1 MSEPRPVAVV
11 SGGGSGLGRV
21 IALELARRGYDLAL
35 LGRRRQPLEETL
47 ALAGIGNGA
56 REGGLVFPCD
66 VRDAEAVERC
76 AGEVNAR
83 WGAADVVVPAAGTTS
98 LAPVDQTAPE
108 AFNDV
113 LTTNLTG
120 VFLLLRALLPAM
132 KERGRGWIFPL
143 LSVAA
148 RRAFPGW
155 GAYCASKWG
164 LRGLV
169 EVLREELK
177 GTGVRVTAL
186 FPGATDTPIWDR
198 LPGTWDRA
206 AMVRPQEVARA
217 LAYVL
222 EADPTTLVEEIHL
235 GPAGGAL

>member
-1 MSEPRPVAVV
+1 VNEPRRLAVV
-11 SGGGSGLGRV
+11 SGGGSGLGRE

-35 LGRRRQPLEETL
+35 IGRRRQPLEETL
-47 ALAGIGNGA
+47 ALAGASESGA
-56 REGGLVFPCD
+56 VFPCD
-66 VRDAEAVERC
+66 VRDPEAIERFAAEVSS
-76 AGEVNAR
+76 R
-83 WGAADVVVPAAGTTS
+83 WGAADVVVPAAGTSS
-98 LAPVDQTAPE
+98 LAPVEQIAPGD
-108 AFNDV
+108 FNDI

-217 LAYVL
+217 LAYAL
-222 EADPTTLVEEIHL
+222 EADPSTLVEEIHL

>member
-1 MSEPRPVAVV
+1 VV
-11 SGGGSGLGRV
+11 SGGGSGLGRE
-21 IALELARRGYDLAL
+21 IALELVRRGYDLAL
-35 LGRRRQPLEETL
+35 IGRRRQPLEETL
-47 ALAGIGNGA
+47 ALAGANQSGA
-56 REGGLVFPCD
+56 IFPCD
-66 VRDAEAVERC
+66 VRDAEALERI
-76 AGEVNAR
+76 AAEVNAR
-83 WGAADVVVPAAGTTS
+83 WGAADVVVPAAGTSS
-98 LAPVDQTAPE
+98 LAAVEQIAPE
-108 AFNDV
+108 DFNDI

-177 GTGVRVTAL
+177 GTGVRITAL
-186 FPGATDTPIWDR
+186 FPGATDTPIWDH

-217 LAYVL
+217 LAYAL
-222 EADPTTLVEEIHL
+222 EAGPSTLVEEIHL

>member
-1 MSEPRPVAVV
+1 LTEPRRVAVV
-11 SGGGSGLGRV
+11 SGGGSGLGRE
-21 IALELARRGYDLAL
+21 IARELARRGYDLAL

-47 ALAGIGNGA
+47 ALAGAEA
-56 REGGLVFPCD
+56 REVGIVFPCD

-76 AGEVNAR
+76 AGEIRAR

-98 LAPVDQTAPE
+98 LAPIEQTTPE
-108 AFNDV
+108 DFNEI
-113 LTTNLTG
+113 LSTNLTG

-148 RRAFPGW
+148 RRAFPSW

-164 LRGLV
+164 LRGLI

-206 AMVRPQEVARA
+206 AMVSPQEVARA
-217 LAYVL
+217 IAYAL
-222 EADPTTLVEEIHL
+222 EADPSTLVEEIHL

>member
-1 MSEPRPVAVV
+1 MSAMSETRRVAVV
-11 SGGGSGLGRV
+11 SGGGSGLGRE

-35 LGRRRQPLEETL
+35 IGRRRPPLEETL
-47 ALAGIGNGA
+47 ALAGAGESGA
-56 REGGLVFPCD
+56 VFSCD
-66 VRDAEAVERC
+66 VRDAEAIERC
-76 AGEVNAR
+76 ADEINAR
-83 WGAADVVVPAAGTTS
+83 WGAADVVVPAAGTSS
-98 LAPVDQTAPE
+98 LAPVEQIAPGD
-108 AFNDV
+108 FDDI

-148 RRAFPGW
+148 RKAFPNW

-164 LRGLV
+164 LLGLI

-186 FPGATDTPIWDR
+186 FPGATNTPIWDH

-217 LAYVL
+217 LGYAL
-222 EADPTTLVEEIHL
+222 ESDPSTAVEEIHL

>member
-1 MSEPRPVAVV
+1 
-11 SGGGSGLGRV
+11 
-21 IALELARRGYDLAL
+21 
-35 LGRRRQPLEETL
+35 
-47 ALAGIGNGA
+47 
-56 REGGLVFPCD
+56 
-66 VRDAEAVERC
+66 VERC
-76 AGEVNAR
+76 AGEVRTR
-83 WGAADVVVPAAGTTS
+83 WGAADVVVPAAGTTF
-98 LAPVDQTAPE
+98 LAAVEQTTPE
-108 AFNDV
+108 DFHDILA
-113 LTTNLTG
+113 TNLTG

-148 RRAFPGW
+148 RRAFPHW

-164 LRGLV
+164 LYGLI

-206 AMVRPQEVARA
+206 AMISPREVARA
-217 LAYVL
+217 LAYAL
-222 EADPTTLVEEIHL
+222 ESNPSTLVEEIHL

>member
-1 MSEPRPVAVV
+1 MTQPRRVAVI
-11 SGGGSGLGRV
+11 SGGGSGLGRE

-35 LGRRRQPLEETL
+35 LGRRRRPLEETL
-47 ALAGIGNGA
+47 ELTGA
-56 REGGLVFPCD
+56 SEPGVVFPCD
-66 VRDAEAVERC
+66 VRDSGAVERC
-76 AGEVNAR
+76 AGEIQAR

-98 LAPVDQTAPE
+98 LAPVEQIRPE
-108 AFNDV
+108 DFNDIV
-113 LTTNLTG
+113 TTNLTG

-148 RRAFPGW
+148 RRGFPGW

-217 LAYVL
+217 LAYAL

>member
-1 MSEPRPVAVV
+1 MTEPRRVAVV
-11 SGGGSGLGRV
+11 SGGGSGLGRE
-21 IALELARRGYDLAL
+21 IARELARRGYDLAL

-47 ALAGIGNGA
+47 ALAGAGESGV
-56 REGGLVFPCD
+56 VFPCD
-66 VRDAEAVERC
+66 VRDAGAVERC
-76 AGEVNAR
+76 AGEIHAR

-98 LAPVDQTAPE
+98 LAPVEQIAPE
-108 AFNDV
+108 DFSDI

-120 VFLLLRALLPAM
+120 VFLLVRALLPAM

-164 LRGLV
+164 LRGLI

-177 GTGVRVTAL
+177 GTGVRLTAL
-186 FPGATDTPIWDR
+186 YPGATDTPIWDR

-206 AMVRPQEVARA
+206 AMVRPEEVARA
-217 LAYVL
+217 LAYAL

>member
-1 MSEPRPVAVV
+1 VNEPRRLAVV
-11 SGGGSGLGRV
+11 SGGGSGLGRE

-35 LGRRRQPLEETL
+35 LGRRRPPLEETL
-47 ALAGIGNGA
+47 VLAGVPESSI
-56 REGGLVFPCD
+56 VFPCD
-66 VRDAEAVERC
+66 VRDAEAIERF
-76 AGEVNAR
+76 AAEIDER
-83 WGAADVVVPAAGTTS
+83 WGAADVVVPAAGTSS
-98 LAPVDQTAPE
+98 LAPVEQIAPE
-108 AFNDV
+108 DFTDILA
-113 LTTNLTG
+113 TNLTG

-186 FPGATDTPIWDR
+186 YPGATDTPIWDH

-217 LAYVL
+217 LAYAL
-222 EADPTTLVEEIHL
+222 EADPSTLVEEIHL
-235 GPAGGAL
+235 GPAGGSL

>member
-1 MSEPRPVAVV
+1 MTEPRRVAVV

-47 ALAGIGNGA
+47 ALAGA
-56 REGGLVFPCD
+56 REGSLLFPCD

-76 AGEVNAR
+76 AGEIRAR

-98 LAPVDQTAPE
+98 LAAVDQTAPE
-108 AFNDV
+108 DFNDV

-132 KERGRGWIFPL
+132 KERGGGWIFPL

-164 LRGLV
+164 LRGLI

-217 LAYVL
+217 LAYAL

>member
-1 MSEPRPVAVV
+1 MTESRRVAVV
-11 SGGGSGLGRV
+11 SGGGSGLGRE

-47 ALAGIGNGA
+47 ALAGG
-56 REGGLVFPCD
+56 REPGVVFPCD
-66 VRDAEAVERC
+66 VRDAQVIGLC
-76 AGEVNAR
+76 AAEINAR
-83 WGAADVVVPAAGTTS
+83 WGAADVVVPAAGTSS
-98 LAPVDQTAPE
+98 LAPVEQIAPE
-108 AFNDV
+108 DFNDV

-132 KERGRGWIFPL
+132 KERGSGWIFPL

-164 LRGLV
+164 LNGLI

-186 FPGATDTPIWDR
+186 FPGATDTPIWDD
-198 LPGTWDRA
+198 LPGTWNRA

-217 LAYVL
+217 LAYAL
-222 EADPTTLVEEIHL
+222 EADPSTLVEEIHL

>member
-1 MSEPRPVAVV
+1 MTEPRRLAVV
-11 SGGGSGLGRV
+11 SGGGSGLGRE

-35 LGRRRQPLEETL
+35 IGRRRQPLEETL
-47 ALAGIGNGA
+47 ALAGAGESGA
-56 REGGLVFPCD
+56 VFPGD
-66 VRDAEAVERC
+66 VRDAQAIERF
-76 AGEVNAR
+76 AAEMSSR
-83 WGAADVVVPAAGTTS
+83 WGAADVVVPAAGTSS
-98 LAPVDQTAPE
+98 LAPVEQIAPE
-108 AFNDV
+108 DFNDI

-164 LRGLV
+164 LNGLI

-198 LPGTWDRA
+198 LPGTWNRA

-217 LAYVL
+217 LAYAL
-222 EADPTTLVEEIHL
+222 EADPSTLVEEIHL

>member
-1 MSEPRPVAVV
+1 MV
-11 SGGGSGLGRV
+11 SGGGSGLGRE

-35 LGRRRQPLEETL
+35 IGRRQQPLEETL
-47 ALAGIGNGA
+47 TLAGA
-56 REGGLVFPCD
+56 TESSVVFPCD
-66 VRDAEAVERC
+66 VRDAEAIGRC
-76 AGEVNAR
+76 AAEINAR
-83 WGAADVVVPAAGTTS
+83 WGAADVVVPAAGTSS
-98 LAPVDQTAPE
+98 LAPVEQIAPE
-108 AFNDV
+108 DFNDI

-186 FPGATDTPIWDR
+186 FPGATDTPIWDH
-198 LPGTWDRA
+198 LPGTWNRA

-217 LAYVL
+217 LAYAL
-222 EADPTTLVEEIHL
+222 EADPSTLVEEIHL

>member
-1 MSEPRPVAVV
+1 MTESRRVAVV
-11 SGGGSGLGRV
+11 SGGGSGLGRK
-21 IALELARRGYDLAL
+21 IALELACRGYDLAL
-35 LGRRRQPLEETL
+35 VGRRRQPLEETMD
-47 ALAGIGNGA
+47 LAGAGA
-56 REGGLVFPCD
+56 REAGVIFPCD
-66 VRDAEAVERC
+66 VRNTEAVEKFG
-76 AGEVNAR
+76 GEVRER

-98 LAPVDQTAPE
+98 LAPVEETTPE
-108 AFNDV
+108 DFQDI

-148 RRAFPGW
+148 VRAFPNW

-164 LRGLV
+164 LRGLI

-177 GTGVRVTAL
+177 GTGVRITAL

-206 AMVRPQEVARA
+206 AMIRPQEVARA
-217 LAYVL
+217 LAYAL
-222 EADPTTLVEEIHL
+222 EADPSTLVEEIHL

>member
-1 MSEPRPVAVV
+1 MTNPRRVAVI
-11 SGGGSGLGRV
+11 SGGGSGLGRE

-35 LGRRRQPLEETL
+35 LGRRREPLEETL
-47 ALAGIGNGA
+47 ALAGA
-56 REGGLVFPCD
+56 TESGLVFPCD
-66 VRDAEAVERC
+66 VRDSEAVARC
-76 AGEVNAR
+76 AAEIHAR

-98 LAPVDQTAPE
+98 LAPVEQIEPA
-108 AFNDV
+108 AFEDI
-113 LTTNLTG
+113 LATNLTG

-132 KERGRGWIFPL
+132 KERGGGWIFPL

-148 RRAFPGW
+148 TRGFPGW

-206 AMVRPQEVARA
+206 AMMRPQEVARA
-217 LAYVL
+217 LAYAL
-222 EADPTTLVEEIHL
+222 EADPSTLVEEIHL
-235 GPAGGAL
+235 GPADGAL

>member
-1 MSEPRPVAVV
+1 MTDPRRVAVV
-11 SGGGSGLGRV
+11 SGGGSGLGRE

-35 LGRRRQPLEETL
+35 LGRRRAPLEETL
-47 ALAGIGNGA
+47 ALAGASETGA
-56 REGGLVFPCD
+56 VFSCD

-76 AGEVNAR
+76 AGEIHAR
-83 WGAADVVVPAAGTTS
+83 SGAADVVLPPAGTTS
-98 LAPVDQTAPE
+98 LAPIEHIAPE
-108 AFNDV
+108 DFNDV

-132 KERGRGWIFPL
+132 RERGRGWIFPL

-164 LRGLV
+164 LHGLI

-177 GTGVRVTAL
+177 GTGIRVTAL

-217 LAYVL
+217 LAYAL
-222 EADPTTLVEEIHL
+222 EADPSTLVEEIHL

>member
-1 MSEPRPVAVV
+1 MTESRRLAVV
-11 SGGGSGLGRV
+11 SGGGSGLGRE
-21 IALELARRGYDLAL
+21 IALELSRRNYDLAL
-35 LGRRRQPLEETL
+35 IGRRRQPLEETL
-47 ALAGIGNGA
+47 ALAGASESGA
-56 REGGLVFPCD
+56 VFPCD
-66 VRDAEAVERC
+66 VRDAEAIERC
-76 AGEVNAR
+76 AAEVDAR
-83 WGAADVVVPAAGTTS
+83 WGAADVVVPAAGTSS
-98 LAPVDQTAPE
+98 LAPVEQIAPE
-108 AFNDV
+108 DFNDI

-177 GTGVRVTAL
+177 GTGVRITTL
-186 FPGATDTPIWDR
+186 YPGATDTPIWDR

-217 LAYVL
+217 LAYAL
-222 EADPTTLVEEIHL
+222 EAGPSTLVEEIHL

>member
-1 MSEPRPVAVV
+1 MSEPRRVAVV

-35 LGRRRQPLEETL
+35 VGRRRQPLEETL
-47 ALAGIGNGA
+47 ALAGTSA
-56 REGGLVFPCD
+56 GGLVFPCD
-66 VRDAEAVERC
+66 VRDAEAVERF
-76 AGEVNAR
+76 AGEIKAR

-108 AFNDV
+108 DFDDV

-132 KERGRGWIFPL
+132 KERGGGWIFPL

-164 LRGLV
+164 LRGLI

-217 LAYVL
+217 LAYAL

>member
-1 MSEPRPVAVV
+1 MTESRRVAVV
-11 SGGGSGLGRV
+11 SGGGSGLGRK
-21 IALELARRGYDLAL
+21 IALELACRGYDLAL
-35 LGRRRQPLEETL
+35 VGRRRQPLEETMD
-47 ALAGIGNGA
+47 LAGAGA
-56 REGGLVFPCD
+56 REAGVIFPCD
-66 VRDAEAVERC
+66 VRNTEAVEKFG
-76 AGEVNAR
+76 GEVRER

-98 LAPVDQTAPE
+98 LAPVEETTPE
-108 AFNDV
+108 DFQDI

-148 RRAFPGW
+148 VRAFPNW

-164 LRGLV
+164 LRGLI

-177 GTGVRVTAL
+177 GTGVRITAL
-186 FPGATDTPIWDR
+186 FPGATATPIWDR

-206 AMVRPQEVARA
+206 AMIRPQEVARA
-217 LAYVL
+217 LAYAL
-222 EADPTTLVEEIHL
+222 EADPSTLVEEIHL

>member
-1 MSEPRPVAVV
+1 MTEPGRVAVV
-11 SGGGSGLGRV
+11 SGGGSGLGRE
-21 IALELARRGYDLAL
+21 IALELARRGYGLAL
-35 LGRRRQPLEETL
+35 IGRRREPLEETL
-47 ALAGIGNGA
+47 ALAGASESGI
-56 REGGLVFPCD
+56 VFPCD
-66 VRDAEAVERC
+66 VRDAEAMERC
-76 AGEVNAR
+76 AAGIHAR
-83 WGAADVVVPAAGTTS
+83 WGAADVVVPAAGTSS
-98 LAPVDQTAPE
+98 LAPIERIAPE
-108 AFNDV
+108 DFNDI

-148 RRAFPGW
+148 RRAFPHW

-186 FPGATDTPIWDR
+186 FPGATDTPIWDH

-217 LAYVL
+217 LAYAL
-222 EADPTTLVEEIHL
+222 EADPSTQVEEIHL

>member
-1 MSEPRPVAVV
+1 MTELRRVAVI
-11 SGGGSGLGRV
+11 SGGGSGLGRE

-35 LGRRRQPLEETL
+35 LGRRREPLAEALELAGAAESGL
-47 ALAGIGNGA
+47 AL
-56 REGGLVFPCD
+56 PCD
-66 VRDAEAVERC
+66 VRDSEAVAQC
-76 AGEVNAR
+76 AAEIQAR

-98 LAPVDQTAPE
+98 LAPVEQVAPE
-108 AFNDV
+108 DFTDI
-113 LTTNLTG
+113 LSTNLTG

-148 RRAFPGW
+148 TKGFPSW

-169 EVLREELK
+169 EVLREELR
-177 GTGVRVTAL
+177 GTGVRITAL

-217 LAYVL
+217 LAYAL
-222 EADPTTLVEEIHL
+222 EADPSTLVEEIHL